1 MWFRQNQ
8 QFSDF
13 VLLSILKNHDHTNL
27 LWQSAPVLSGKH
39 KNVSVLDK
47 ENRMALSSGGL
58 KCEQP
63 NQKRQRIGENF
74 FNFGL
79 IEIDQKQ
86 NSF

>member
-1 MWFRQNQ
+1 M
-8 QFSDF
+8 
-13 VLLSILKNHDHTNL
+13 
-27 LWQSAPVLSGKH
+27 LSGKH